1 MAKKNVLKSSIKDR
15 KKDKVVLTKTFSNR
29 RESINWEN
37 STNDSINQWDEVK
50 VIYSEKIHKENV
62 ENELKKREEK
72 VKIEKQKIFISEI
85 KKEKEKEEES
95 LLKRIEIDEKIRT
108 KKRREIKKRDI
119 AFRNRNIYG

>member
-95 LLKRIEIDEKIRT
+95 LLKRIEIDERIRT